1 MSLLLD
7 WYNLNRLMMR
17 LTFLI
22 LSLLT
27 SIFAVAQPYFGNGI
41 KIGETTSDSTIV
53 WLRLTERIEPNWKG
67 LKWLGVE
74 DRDFDVGKLG
84 EKQFPVD
91 ATMADMEGSLLGMEG
106 NVRLSWWPEGEPDE
120 KNQTA
125 WLQVDSKRDFTKQIV
140 LKHLQP
146 RQGYVLQLESQ
157 SNRGEAGQTLA
168 GSFRTA
174 PGDTESELLRFVVS
188 TCQSWKTRDKGTA
201 GLQIYDHMQDLNP
214 AFFVHLGDIVYYDK
228 RSAGGDV
235 DARTP
240 ELARFHWNRWYGCSD
255 VVKFHTQVPSFF
267 IKDDHDTVTNDS
279 APGMRVGKL
288 TWNKGLSIFREQ
300 APMGE
305 LTYRSRRWSKD
316 LQFWIVEG
324 RDYRS
329 PNNMPDSEKKS
340 IWGAEQKAWFKK
352 EVLASD
358 APFKIL
364 FSPTP
369 IVGPDRVNKRDNH
382 SNSNWTYEGDEIRK
396 FCSANNVIVISGDR
410 HWQYHSIDDQ
420 TGLHEFSSGATSK
433 AHAGGF
439 RMDLITEEHQ
449 YLAIIGGFLSGEIN
463 PGEDRDQLT
472 MRHHNVDG
480 SVAYE
485 YTFSR

>member
-1 MSLLLD
+1 
-7 WYNLNRLMMR
+7 
-17 LTFLI
+17 
-22 LSLLT
+22 
-27 SIFAVAQPYFGNGI
+27 
-41 KIGETTSDSTIV
+41 
-53 WLRLTERIEPNWKG
+53 
-67 LKWLGVE
+67 
-74 DRDFDVGKLG
+74 
-84 EKQFPVD
+84 
-91 ATMADMEGSLLGMEG
+91 MEGSLLGMEG
-106 NVRLSWWPEGEPDE
+106 SVRLSWWPEGKPED
-120 KNQTA
+120 KNQTG
-125 WLQVDSKRDFTKQIV
+125 WLGVDSKRDFTKQVV
-140 LKHLQP
+140 LKDLEP
-146 RQGYVLQLESQ
+146 RQAYVLKIESQ

-174 PGDTESELLRFVVS
+174 SGDTESEPLRFVVS

-201 GLQIYDHMQDLNP
+201 GLQIYDHMLDLDP

-255 VVKFHTQVPSFF
+255 VVKFHKQVPSFF

-279 APGMRVGKL
+279 APGMKVGKL
-288 TWNKGLSIFREQ
+288 TWDKGLSIFREQ
-300 APMGE
+300 APME
-305 LTYRSRRWSKD
+305 DLTYRSRRWSKD

-329 PNNMPDSEKKS
+329 PNDMPDSESKS
-340 IWGAEQKAWFKK
+340 IWGVKQKAWFKE
-352 EVLASD
+352 EVLGSD

-382 SNSNWTYEGDEIRK
+382 SNRNWSYEGDELRK
-396 FCSANNVIVISGDR
+396 FCSENKVIVISGDR
-410 HWQYHSIDDQ
+410 HWQYHSIDEE
-420 TGLHEFSSGATSK
+420 TGLHEFSSGATSE

-439 RMDLITEEHQ
+439 RMDLRTEEHQ
-449 YLAIIGGFLSGEIN
+449 YLAIVGGFLSGEID
-463 PGEDRDQLT
+463 PGSDSNQLT
-472 MRHHNVDG
+472 LRHHKVDG

>member
-1 MSLLLD
+1 MDTNFPLPMIRSTFIVFSLLV
-7 WYNLNRLMMR
+7 
-17 LTFLI
+17 
-22 LSLLT
+22 
-27 SIFAVAQPYFGNGI
+27 SISTAYSKPYFGNGV
-41 KIGETTSDSTIV
+41 KIGETTSDSTTV
-53 WLRLTERIEPNWKG
+53 WLRLTERAEPKWEG

-74 DRDFDVGKLG
+74 DRDFYVGKFG
-84 EKQFPVD
+84 EKQFPSG
-91 ATMADMEGSLLGMEG
+91 AKIADMEGSLLGMAG
-106 NVRLSWWPEGEPDE
+106 SVRLSWWPEGQPEG
-120 KNQTA
+120 KNQTE
-125 WLQVDSKRDFTKQIV
+125 WLLVDPKRDFTQQV
-140 LKHLQP
+140 ALENLKP
-146 RQGYVLQLESQ
+146 RQGYFLKVESQ
-157 SNRGEAGQTLA
+157 SSSGESGQTLS

-174 PGDTESELLRFVVS
+174 VGGSKSEPLRFVVS

-201 GLQIYDHMQDLNP
+201 GLQIYDQMRDLDP

-255 VVKFHTQVPSFF
+255 VVKFHNHVSSFF

-288 TWNKGLSIFREQ
+288 TWNTGLSIFREQ

-329 PNNMPDSEKKS
+329 PNDMPDGEGKS
-340 IWGAEQKAWFKK
+340 IWGVEQKAWFKK
-352 EVLASD
+352 GVLASD
-358 APFKIL
+358 APFKVL

-369 IVGPDRVNKRDNH
+369 IVGPDRANKRDNH
-382 SNSNWTYEGDEIRK
+382 SNRNWTYEGDELRK

-410 HWQYHSIDDQ
+410 HWQYHSIDEQ

-439 RMDLITEEHQ
+439 SLDLRTEEHQ

-463 PGEDRDQLT
+463 PGVDSNQLT
-472 MRHHNVDG
+472 LRHHNVDG

-485 YTFSR
+485 YTYSR